1 MVCVENV
8 TELAL
13 MTRSSLSDPLTH
25 LWSVMRRLTL
35 VLPAVV
41 VALAT
46 WSASASAS
54 SAKTATEILQL
65 SVGSMRVAGSFHYTS
80 TSSIGGKVA
89 LSLSTDSSLK
99 DGVQIQKL
107 DGGTETTLLI
117 GKKLYMKANAKA
129 YAQDFGVKKSTLA
142 NKWVLVPTTNKNYSN
157 IAEAILVPSV
167 MQELVDV
174 GSITNAG
181 QVTVNG
187 QSAIALKGNA
197 GSSGTEYIYVS
208 LKKPYLPLGVS
219 AQATENGKKLTNE
232 LVFSK
237 WGEKFKV
244 SAPST
249 YVVATNKTFP

>member
-1 MVCVENV
+1 
-8 TELAL
+8 
-13 MTRSSLSDPLTH
+13 
-25 LWSVMRRLTL
+25 MRRLTL
-35 VLPAVV
+35 VLPALV
-41 VALAT
+41 VALAM
-46 WSASASAS
+46 WSASASAA

-89 LSLSTDSSLK
+89 LSLSTDSSLN

-142 NKWVLVPTTNKNYSN
+142 NKWVLVPTSNKNYSN

-167 MQELVDV
+167 TQELVDI

-181 QVTVNG
+181 EVTVDG

-244 SAPST
+244 SAPAT

>member
-1 MVCVENV
+1 
-8 TELAL
+8 
-13 MTRSSLSDPLTH
+13 
-25 LWSVMRRLTL
+25 MRRLTL

-46 WSASASAS
+46 WSAGASAS
-54 SAKTATEILQL
+54 PAKTAAEILQL

-99 DGVQIQKL
+99 DGVQVQKL

-142 NKWVLVPTTNKNYSN
+142 NKWVLVPTTNKNYAN

-167 MQELVDV
+167 MQELVDI
-174 GSITNAG
+174 GS
-181 QVTVNG
+181 VTDSGEVTIDG

-197 GSSGTEYIYVS
+197 GASGIEYIYVS

-219 AQATENGKKLTNE
+219 AQATDNGKKLTNE
-232 LVFSK
+232 LVFSN

-244 SAPST
+244 KAPTT
-249 YVVATNKTFP
+249 YVVATKKTFP

>member
-1 MVCVENV
+1 
-8 TELAL
+8 
-13 MTRSSLSDPLTH
+13 
-25 LWSVMRRLTL
+25 MRRLTFI
-35 VLPAVV
+35 LPAVLIV
-41 VALAT
+41 LAT
-46 WSASASAS
+46 WSAGASAS
-54 SAKTATEILQL
+54 SAKTAEEILQL

-129 YAQDFGVKKSTLA
+129 YAQDFGVKKTTLA
-142 NKWVLVPTTNKNYSN
+142 NKWVLVPTTNKNYAN

-167 MQELVDV
+167 MQELVDI
-174 GSITNAG
+174 GSVTNAG
-181 QVTVNG
+181 DVTVGG
-187 QSAIALKGNA
+187 QSAVALKGNA
-197 GSSGTEYIYVS
+197 GASGIEYIYVS

-219 AQATENGKKLTNE
+219 AQATQDGKKLTNE

-244 SAPST
+244 SPPSS

>member
-1 MVCVENV
+1 M
-8 TELAL
+8 
-13 MTRSSLSDPLTH
+13 
-25 LWSVMRRLTL
+25 
-35 VLPAVV
+35 

-46 WSASASAS
+46 WSASAGASAT

-80 TSSIGGKVA
+80 TSWLGGKVA

-99 DGVQIQKL
+99 DGVQTQKL

-117 GKKLYMKANAKA
+117 GKKLYMKANEKA

-142 NKWVLVPTTNKNYSN
+142 DKWVLIPTSNKNYAN

-174 GSITNAG
+174 GSITDAG
-181 QVTVNG
+181 EVTVGG

-197 GSSGTEYIYVS
+197 GASGLEYIYVS

-249 YVVATNKTFP
+249 YVVATKKTFP

>member
-1 MVCVENV
+1 
-8 TELAL
+8 
-13 MTRSSLSDPLTH
+13 
-25 LWSVMRRLTL
+25 MRRLTL

-46 WSASASAS
+46 WSAGASAS
-54 SAKTATEILQL
+54 STKTAEEILQL

-129 YAQDFGVKKSTLA
+129 YAQDFGVKKTTLA
-142 NKWVLVPTTNKNYSN
+142 NKWVLVPTTNKNYAN

-167 MQELVDV
+167 MQELVDI
-174 GSITNAG
+174 GSVTNAG
-181 QVTVNG
+181 DVTVGG
-187 QSAIALKGNA
+187 QSAVALKGNA
-197 GSSGTEYIYVS
+197 GASGIEYIYVS

-219 AQATENGKKLTNE
+219 AQATQDGKKLTNE

-244 SAPST
+244 TAPSS
-249 YVVATNKTFP
+249 YVVATRKTFP

>member
-1 MVCVENV
+1 
-8 TELAL
+8 
-13 MTRSSLSDPLTH
+13 
-25 LWSVMRRLTL
+25 
-35 VLPAVV
+35 
-41 VALAT
+41 
-46 WSASASAS
+46 
-54 SAKTATEILQL
+54 
-65 SVGSMRVAGSFHYTS
+65 
-80 TSSIGGKVA
+80 
-89 LSLSTDSSLK
+89 
-99 DGVQIQKL
+99 
-107 DGGTETTLLI
+107 LI

-142 NKWVLVPTTNKNYSN
+142 NKWVLIPTTNKNYSN
-157 IAEAILVPSV
+157 VAEAILVPSV
-167 MQELVDV
+167 MQELVDI

-181 QVTVNG
+181 EVTIDG

-197 GSSGTEYIYVS
+197 GASGIEYIYVS

-219 AQATENGKKLTNE
+219 AQATEDGKKLTNE

>member
-1 MVCVENV
+1 MVCDDNV
-8 TELAL
+8 TQVAWV
-13 MTRSSLSDPLTH
+13 TRYSYSDLVTY

-35 VLPAVV
+35 VLSAVV
-41 VALAT
+41 VVLFT
-46 WSASASAS
+46 WSACAAAS
-54 SAKTATEILQL
+54 SAKTAEEILQL

-80 TSSIGGKVA
+80 TTSIGGKVA

-117 GKKLYMKANAKA
+117 GKKLFMKANEKA
-129 YAQDFGVKKSTLA
+129 YAEDFGVKNSALA

-167 MQELVDV
+167 MQELVDI
-174 GSITNAG
+174 GSITDAGEVTVAG
-181 QVTVNG
+181 QR
-187 QSAIALKGNA
+187 AYALKGNA
-197 GSSGTEYIYVS
+197 GASGIEYIYVS
-208 LKKPYLPLGVS
+208 LTKPYLPLGVS

-237 WGEKFKV
+237 WGEQFKV
-244 SAPST
+244 SAPSR
-249 YVVATNKTFP
+249 YVVATTKTFP

>member
-1 MVCVENV
+1 
-8 TELAL
+8 
-13 MTRSSLSDPLTH
+13 
-25 LWSVMRRLTL
+25 MRRLTL
-35 VLPAVV
+35 ILPAVV
-41 VALAT
+41 IALAT
-46 WSASASAS
+46 WSAGASAS
-54 SAKTATEILQL
+54 SAKTAEEILQL

-129 YAQDFGVKKSTLA
+129 YAQDFGVKKTTLA
-142 NKWVLVPTTNKNYSN
+142 NKWVLVPATNKNYAN

-167 MQELVDV
+167 MQELVDI
-174 GSITNAG
+174 GSVTNAG
-181 QVTVNG
+181 EVTVAG

-197 GSSGTEYIYVS
+197 GSSGIEYIYVS

-219 AQATENGKKLTNE
+219 AQATQDGKKLTNE

-244 SAPST
+244 SAPSS
-249 YVVATNKTFP
+249 YVVATKKTLP

>member
-1 MVCVENV
+1 
-8 TELAL
+8 
-13 MTRSSLSDPLTH
+13 
-25 LWSVMRRLTL
+25 MRRLTL

-46 WSASASAS
+46 WSAGASAS
-54 SAKTATEILQL
+54 SGKTAEEILQL

-99 DGVQIQKL
+99 DGVQTQKL

-142 NKWVLVPTTNKNYSN
+142 NKWVLIPTTNKNYSN

-167 MQELVDV
+167 MQELGEI
-174 GSITNAG
+174 GSITDAG
-181 QVTVNG
+181 EVTIDG
-187 QSAIALKGNA
+187 QSAFALKGNA
-197 GSSGTEYIYVS
+197 GASGIEYIYVS

-219 AQATENGKKLTNE
+219 AQATQDGKRLTNE

-249 YVVATNKTFP
+249 YVVATKKTFP

>member
-1 MVCVENV
+1 
-8 TELAL
+8 
-13 MTRSSLSDPLTH
+13 
-25 LWSVMRRLTL
+25 MRRLTL
-35 VLPAVV
+35 VLPALV

-46 WSASASAS
+46 WSASASAA

-89 LSLSTDSSLK
+89 LSLSTDSSLN

-142 NKWVLVPTTNKNYSN
+142 NKWVLVPTSNKNYSN

-167 MQELVDV
+167 TQELVDI

-181 QVTVNG
+181 EVTVDG

-244 SAPST
+244 SAPAT

>member
-1 MVCVENV
+1 
-8 TELAL
+8 
-13 MTRSSLSDPLTH
+13 
-25 LWSVMRRLTL
+25 MRRLTL

-46 WSASASAS
+46 WSAGASAS
-54 SAKTATEILQL
+54 PAKTAAEILQL

-99 DGVQIQKL
+99 DGVQVQKL

-117 GKKLYMKANAKA
+117 GKKLYLKANAKA

-142 NKWVLVPTTNKNYSN
+142 NKWVLVPTTNKNYAN

-167 MQELVDV
+167 MQELVDI
-174 GSITNAG
+174 GS
-181 QVTVNG
+181 VTDSGEVTIDG

-197 GSSGTEYIYVS
+197 GASGIEYIYVS

-219 AQATENGKKLTNE
+219 AQATDNGKKLTNE
-232 LVFSK
+232 LVFSN

-244 SAPST
+244 KAPTT
-249 YVVATNKTFP
+249 YVVATKKTFP

>member
-1 MVCVENV
+1 
-8 TELAL
+8 
-13 MTRSSLSDPLTH
+13 
-25 LWSVMRRLTL
+25 MRRLTL

-46 WSASASAS
+46 WSAGASAAS

-129 YAQDFGVKKSTLA
+129 YAQDFGLKKSKLA
-142 NKWVLVPTTNKNYSN
+142 NKWVFIPTTNKNYSN
-157 IAEAILVPSV
+157 IAEAILAPSV
-167 MQELVDV
+167 MKELVDI
-174 GSITNAG
+174 GSLSDAG
-181 QVTVNG
+181 EVTIGG
-187 QSAIALKGNA
+187 QSAFALKGNA
-197 GSSGTEYIYVS
+197 GASGIEYIYVS

-219 AQATENGKKLTNE
+219 AQATENGKKFTNE

-237 WGEKFKV
+237 WGEKFTV
-244 SAPST
+244 SAPSH

>member
-1 MVCVENV
+1 
-8 TELAL
+8 
-13 MTRSSLSDPLTH
+13 
-25 LWSVMRRLTL
+25 MRRLTL
-35 VLPAVV
+35 VLPAILI
-41 VALAT
+41 ALAT

-54 SAKTATEILQL
+54 SAKTAAEILQL

-107 DGGTETTLLI
+107 DGGTETTLVI

-129 YAQDFGVKKSTLA
+129 YAQDFGLKKTTLA
-142 NKWVLVPTTNKNYSN
+142 NKWVLVPTTNKNYAN

-167 MQELVDV
+167 MQELVDI
-174 GSITNAG
+174 GSVTNAG
-181 QVTVNG
+181 EVTIAG

-197 GSSGTEYIYVS
+197 GASGIEYIYVS

-219 AQATENGKKLTNE
+219 AQATQDGKKLTNE

-244 SAPST
+244 TAPSS
-249 YVVATNKTFP
+249 YVVATKKTFP

>member
-1 MVCVENV
+1 
-8 TELAL
+8 
-13 MTRSSLSDPLTH
+13 
-25 LWSVMRRLTL
+25 MRRLTL
-35 VLPAVV
+35 IVPVVV

-46 WSASASAS
+46 WSAGASAS
-54 SAKTATEILQL
+54 PAKTATEILQL

-89 LSLSTDSSLK
+89 LSLSTDSSLN
-99 DGVQIQKL
+99 DGVQTQKL
-107 DGGTETTLLI
+107 DGGTETTILI

-129 YAQDFGVKKSTLA
+129 YAQDFGVKKSSTLA
-142 NKWVLVPTTNKNYSN
+142 NKWVLIPTTNKNYSN

-167 MQELVDV
+167 TQELVDI

-181 QVTVNG
+181 QVTIDG

-197 GSSGTEYIYVS
+197 GASGTEFIYVS
-208 LKKPYLPLGVS
+208 LNKPYLPLGVS

-244 SAPST
+244 SAPSN

>member
-1 MVCVENV
+1 
-8 TELAL
+8 
-13 MTRSSLSDPLTH
+13 
-25 LWSVMRRLTL
+25 MRRLTL
-35 VLPAVV
+35 VLPALV

-46 WSASASAS
+46 WSASASAA

-89 LSLSTDSSLK
+89 LSLSTDSSLN

-142 NKWVLVPTTNKNYSN
+142 NKWVLIPTSNKNYSN

-167 MQELVDV
+167 TQELVDI

-181 QVTVNG
+181 EVTVDG

-244 SAPST
+244 SAPAT

>member
-1 MVCVENV
+1 
-8 TELAL
+8 
-13 MTRSSLSDPLTH
+13 
-25 LWSVMRRLTL
+25 MRRLTL
-35 VLPAVV
+35 ILPATV
-41 VALAT
+41 VALAS

-54 SAKTATEILQL
+54 SAKTAAEILQL

-99 DGVQIQKL
+99 DGVQTQKL

-129 YAQDFGVKKSTLA
+129 YAQDFGLKKTTLA

-167 MQELVDV
+167 MQELVDI
-174 GSITNAG
+174 GSVTNAG
-181 QVTVNG
+181 EVTVAG

-197 GSSGTEYIYVS
+197 GASGIEYIYVS

-219 AQATENGKKLTNE
+219 AQVTQDGKKLTNE

-244 SAPST
+244 SAPSSF
-249 YVVATNKTFP
+249 VVATKKSFPSFRAR

>member
-1 MVCVENV
+1 
-8 TELAL
+8 
-13 MTRSSLSDPLTH
+13 
-25 LWSVMRRLTL
+25 MRRLTL

-41 VALAT
+41 IALAT
-46 WSASASAS
+46 WSAGASAS
-54 SAKTATEILQL
+54 SAKTAAEILQL

-129 YAQDFGVKKSTLA
+129 YAQDFGLKKTSLA
-142 NKWVLVPTTNKNYSN
+142 NKWVLVPTTNKNYAN

-167 MQELVDV
+167 MQELVDI
-174 GSITNAG
+174 GSVTDAG
-181 QVTVNG
+181 EVTIAG

-197 GSSGTEYIYVS
+197 GASGIEYIYVS

-219 AQATENGKKLTNE
+219 AQATEDGKKLTNE

-244 SAPST
+244 NAPSS
-249 YVVATNKTFP
+249 YVVATKKSFP

>member
-1 MVCVENV
+1 
-8 TELAL
+8 
-13 MTRSSLSDPLTH
+13 
-25 LWSVMRRLTL
+25 MRRFTL
-35 VLPAVV
+35 VFPAVV

-46 WSASASAS
+46 WSAGASAS

-89 LSLSTDSSLK
+89 LSLSTDSSLN

-117 GKKLYMKANAKA
+117 GKKLYMKANEKA
-129 YAQDFGVKKSTLA
+129 YAQDFGVKKSKLA

-167 MQELVDV
+167 MQELVDI

-181 QVTVNG
+181 EVTVDG